1 MWQVRRRIIIYR
13 VSPHTRTHSQTCA
26 QPSDFATFRF
36 ILRITRER
44 DKGSGTQTKTKSAAG
59 GRKSARVHVR
69 SRSRREETNQQINLE
84 VSVGPGRTSAVTTHF
99 AALIGD
105 VGLPAGTAEGYTTD
119 AALLPVFCHRTF
131 HFSQRLRSIWGSES
145 LFGHFKRGW
154 CLALHHRVDAD
165 DWASA
170 EKRREEK
177 RGRKRRICRQQ
188 SDSSNLPLRNT
199 RSFDLSKIIWTR
211 ILISKHARS
220 REGAEQNQQILKC
233 VNAAQGSKRREL
245 ESRENEPNK

>member
-1 MWQVRRRIIIYR
+1 MRRRIIIYR
-13 VSPHTRTHSQTCA
+13 VSPHTRTHTQTCA

-99 AALIGD
+99 PALIGD
-105 VGLPAGTAEGYTTD
+105 VGLPAGTAEGYTAD
-119 AALLPVFCHRTF
+119 AALLPVFVTEHFISVKGCDQFEVRNHYLDILNAAGVCLFITAWMRMIEPPQCAHR
-131 HFSQRLRSIWGSES
+131 R
-145 LFGHFKRGW
+145 
-154 CLALHHRVDAD
+154 
-165 DWASA
+165 
-170 EKRREEK
+170 EK

-199 RSFDLSKIIWTR
+199 RSFDLSKIIWTL

-220 REGAEQNQQILKC
+220 GEGAEQNQQILKC